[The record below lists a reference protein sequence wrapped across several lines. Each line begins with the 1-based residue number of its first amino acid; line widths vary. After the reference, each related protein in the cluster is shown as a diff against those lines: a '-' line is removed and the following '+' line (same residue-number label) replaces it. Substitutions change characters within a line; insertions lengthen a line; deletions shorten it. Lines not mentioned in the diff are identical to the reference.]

1 MFEDFS
7 GKRRARDR
15 KRFGISMIASAA
27 IYLTLFGSAVLASA
41 AVRKI
46 VQEERLVQVEF
57 KLPPEPPP
65 PPPPAPEVNKPNK
78 PVSTEA
84 ARAKVVRPE
93 LKAPD
98 AIPDEKPEESSE
110 ALVEAPA
117 PGEGQEGFLTGVVGG
132 TGTAAEAPNPPAPPP
147 PPPKPRVVKPSAP
160 IRNADTL
167 MPEYPRSA
175 RRAGLEGTVVA
186 RVYVKA
192 DGTIGKVEIL
202 EGPEVFHESV
212 RDALMTWRYKPAQLS
227 DGSAV
232 ADTHIVRIPFS
243 LQ

>member
-1 MFEDFS
+1 MYEDFS
-7 GKRRARDR
+7 GKRRGRDR
-15 KRFGISMIASAA
+15 KRFGISMLASAA
-27 IYLTLFGSAVLASA
+27 VYLALLGSAVLASA

-65 PPPPAPEVNKPNK
+65 PPPPPPEVTTPQK
-78 PVSTEA
+78 VASTEP

-110 ALVEAPA
+110 ALVDAPA
-117 PGEGQEGFLTGVVGG
+117 AGEGQEGSLTGVVGG
-132 TGTAAEAPNPPAPPP
+132 TGTGTQAPSPPPPPP
-147 PPPKPRVVKPSAP
+147 PPPKRVIVKPSAP

-175 RRAGLEGTVVA
+175 RRAGLQGTVVA
-186 RVYVKA
+186 RIYVKA
-192 DGTIGKVEIL
+192 DGTVGKVEIL
-202 EGPEVFHESV
+202 EGPEVFHEAV
-212 RDALMTWRYKPAQLS
+212 RAALMTWRYKPAQLS
-227 DGSAV
+227 DGSSV
-232 ADTHIVRIPFS
+232 SDSHIVRIPFN